1 MATNTLAQVQAVE
14 QPTFKRVKVRTFTDR
29 LVRGIFTHAPA
40 TISLFIIIFFVL
52 VAIFAPAI
60 APHDPIKVDIIKR
73 LQPPAWQGGL
83 PGYVLGTDQMGRDV
97 LSRLIFGTRVS
108 LQVGI
113 FATIIAVILGATL
126 GIIAG
131 FYGGRVDDIIMRLND
146 AQRAFPFLVLAIAII
161 AAVGQGLDKLIM
173 VLGVFGWAN
182 YGRFVRGET
191 LSLREKEFVEAA
203 RTIGATNMR
212 IMFVHILPN
221 VMSTLLVL
229 SSFSV
234 AALIIAESS
243 LSFLGLGVP
252 LPTPS
257 WGNMLS
263 DGREYMETA
272 WWLAIFPGV
281 TIGIIVLA
289 VNILGD
295 RLRDIF
301 DARTN
306 L

>member
-1 MATNTLAQVQAVE
+1 
-14 QPTFKRVKVRTFTDR
+14 
-29 LVRGIFTHAPA
+29 
-40 TISLFIIIFFVL
+40 
-52 VAIFAPAI
+52 
-60 APHDPIKVDIIKR
+60 
-73 LQPPAWQGGL
+73 
-83 PGYVLGTDQMGRDV
+83 
-97 LSRLIFGTRVS
+97 
-108 LQVGI
+108 
-113 FATIIAVILGATL
+113 IAVMLGATL

-131 FYGGRVDDIIMRLND
+131 FYGGRVDDIIMRIND

>member
-1 MATNTLAQVQAVE
+1 MASNTMAQVQAID
-14 QPTFKRVKVRTFTDR
+14 QPAFKRVRVRTFGDR
-29 LVRGIFTHAPA
+29 LRRGIFTHAPA
-40 TISLFIIIFFVL
+40 TISLFIIIFFAL
-52 VAIFAPAI
+52 VAIFAPLI

-73 LQPPAWQGGL
+73 LQPPVWQGGL
-83 PGYVLGTDQMGRDV
+83 PGYILGTDQMGRDV
-97 LSRLIFGTRVS
+97 LSRLIYGTRVS
-108 LQVGI
+108 LQVGF
-113 FATIIAVILGATL
+113 FATIIAVILGAVL
-126 GIIAG
+126 GIISG
-131 FYGGRVDDIIMRLND
+131 YYGGRIDDLIMRLND

-161 AAVGQGLDKLIM
+161 AAVGQGLDKLII
-173 VLGVFGWAN
+173 VLGVFGWSN
-182 YGRFVRGET
+182 YGRFVRGEV

-203 RTIGATNMR
+203 RTIGASNAR
-212 IMFVHILPN
+212 IMFRHMLPN
-221 VMSTLLVL
+221 VASTLLVL

-289 VNILGD
+289 VNVLGD

-301 DARTN
+301 DARTT

>member
-1 MATNTLAQVQAVE
+1 MASNSVAAQPIA
-14 QPTFKRVKVRTFTDR
+14 QPAFKKVKVRTFTDR
-29 LVRGIFTHAPA
+29 LIRGIFTSTPA
-40 TISLFIIIFFVL
+40 TISLFVVIFFAL
-52 VAIFAPAI
+52 VAIFAPFI
-60 APHDPIKVDIIKR
+60 SPHDPIKVDIIKR
-73 LQPPAWQGGL
+73 LQPPSWLGGL
-83 PGYVLGTDQMGRDV
+83 PGYYLGTDQMGRDV
-97 LSRLIFGTRVS
+97 LSRLIYGTRVS
-108 LQVGI
+108 LQVGV
-113 FATIIAVILGATL
+113 FATLIAVAIGSVA
-126 GIIAG
+126 GISAG
-131 FYGGRVDDIIMRLND
+131 YYGGWLENILMRLND
-146 AQRAFPFLVLAIAII
+146 MQRAFPFLVLAIAII
-161 AAVGQGLDKLIM
+161 AAVGQGLDKLII

-182 YGRFVRGET
+182 YGRFLRGEV

-203 RTIGATNMR
+203 RTIGAPNRR

-221 VMSTLLVL
+221 TMSTLLVL

-272 WWLAIFPGV
+272 WWLAIFPGIA
-281 TIGIIVLA
+281 IGIIVLA

-295 RLRDIF
+295 RLRDVF
-301 DARTN
+301 DARTT

>member
-1 MATNTLAQVQAVE
+1 M
-14 QPTFKRVKVRTFTDR
+14 
-29 LVRGIFTHAPA
+29 
-40 TISLFIIIFFVL
+40 
-52 VAIFAPAI
+52 
-60 APHDPIKVDIIKR
+60 
-73 LQPPAWQGGL
+73 
-83 PGYVLGTDQMGRDV
+83 
-97 LSRLIFGTRVS
+97 
-108 LQVGI
+108 
-113 FATIIAVILGATL
+113 
-126 GIIAG
+126 
-131 FYGGRVDDIIMRLND
+131 
-146 AQRAFPFLVLAIAII
+146 
-161 AAVGQGLDKLIM
+161 
-173 VLGVFGWAN
+173 
-182 YGRFVRGET
+182 
-191 LSLREKEFVEAA
+191 
-203 RTIGATNMR
+203 
-212 IMFVHILPN
+212 
-221 VMSTLLVL
+221 MSTLLVL

-289 VNILGD
+289 VNVLGD

-301 DARTN
+301 DARTT